1 LTFLLKKRFS
11 DIWSVGCTVI
21 EMLTGKPPWSEC
33 GNAISTMFKIAN
45 GNEPPTLPE
54 EISSEAKDFLKNC
67 FQFL

>member
-1 LTFLLKKRFS
+1 
-11 DIWSVGCTVI
+11 VGCTVI

>member
-1 LTFLLKKRFS
+1 MWDALF
-11 DIWSVGCTVI
+11 

-54 EISSEAKDFLKNC
+54 EISSEFKKISIKEIGLIRCIYFEIKN
-67 FQFL
+67 QRML